1 MGHPSPVPFL
11 TSHQASFS
19 SMNPLY
25 FAQLLAFHNRH
36 CFWILAAAIF
46 AGAVPVVAQD
56 QPEEPAAAV
65 KKVGNYVFKPIE
77 IKPSPHGGYKGRFL
91 FINKESSAVKIHGFD
106 EPLDGKFVPRF
117 LQFQVLKEGK
127 WEEIQ
132 VGYCGTGAQDFAMQ
146 PGKEYE
152 FIAGLDSFDEQD
164 APLTG
169 KIGAGDYW
177 SEPFVLDWKKDRS
190 SGKFD
195 LARKENFE
203 KVRAGF
209 AKAGFKQELLAGDD
223 FCTRLLQAMMKE
235 TSAKGMADSFHPF
248 AGKLDEV
255 PWVQLNGSI
264 RIDFESGD
272 SRASKTE
279 FRGYFVLDPRRFSPE
294 WFRKAVKQ
302 HVRVAEL
309 TDCINMELDDGSNF
323 DAPFYLSIYYK
334 PFDHAKR
341 PSKED
346 SEKLFR
352 SMLGVLDGWLNAG
365 S

>member
-1 MGHPSPVPFL
+1 
-11 TSHQASFS
+11 
-19 SMNPLY
+19 MNSLH
-25 FAQLLAFHNRH
+25 FARCSAFRH
-36 CFWILAAAIF
+36 THGFWIIAAAIL
-46 AGAVPVVAQD
+46 AGAVPAVAQN

-77 IKPSPHGGYKGRFL
+77 IRPSPNGATYEGRFL
-91 FINKESSAVKIHGFD
+91 FINKESSPVEIFGFD
-106 EPLDGKFVPRF
+106 EPLDGKFEPQYPAFR
-117 LQFQVLKEGK
+117 VLKDGEWKEFHFGH
-127 WEEIQ
+127 
-132 VGYCGTGAQDFAMQ
+132 CGTGAQQFAMQ

-152 FIAGLDSFDEQD
+152 FITGLWGFDEQD

-169 KIGAGDYW
+169 KIGVTDYW

-190 SGKFD
+190 AGKFD

-235 TSAKGMADSFHPF
+235 TLAKDMVDSFHPF
-248 AGKLDEV
+248 AGKLDVV
-255 PWVQLNGSI
+255 PSIQLNGSI
-264 RIDFESGD
+264 RIDFVSDEVRD
-272 SRASKTE
+272 NDTE
-279 FRGYFVLDPRRFSPE
+279 FRGWFVLDPHRFSPE
-294 WFRKAVKQ
+294 WFRTLVKQ
-302 HVRVAEL
+302 HVEVGEWGEGVQ
-309 TDCINMELDDGSNF
+309 MELDGGSHF
-323 DAPFYLSIYYK
+323 DAPFYLSINYV

-352 SMLGVLDGWLNAG
+352 QMLGVLDGWLK
-365 S
+365 